1 MRSKGAQQW
10 RFTWNSRIYHILW
23 RLGQRYGLRRYNLY
37 LTDRRRKPDTDRRRQ
52 YLWIWQQLQQH
63 SDGQQP
69 LDRLS
74 GGYDTLYG
82 MGGKDTL
89 SGGNGNEH
97 LNGGDGDDYIA
108 GGSGSDTIITGAG
121 RDTVPFTAADIREG
135 SIDRVVEFDPNTDKL
150 DLSGMR
156 SLLTGSNANLSW
168 SKMFVDKDPEVILQK
183 DHPYLIFDT
192 EQQTLAYRAAGSS
205 SSTVFAKFDSD
216 DPSKWLHASNI
227 IG

>member
-1 MRSKGAQQW
+1 MVYTLDFSLKQAFFVILLRQQLGQLKANMRSKGAQQW

-97 LNGGDGDDYIA
+97 LNGMGGKDTLSGGNGNEHLNGGDGDDYIA
-108 GGSGSDTIITGAG
+108 GGSGSDTIITGEG
-121 RDTVPFTAADIREG
+121 KDTVSPLLHQIFVKAA
-135 SIDRVVEFDPNTDKL
+135 
-150 DLSGMR
+150 
-156 SLLTGSNANLSW
+156 
-168 SKMFVDKDPEVILQK
+168 
-183 DHPYLIFDT
+183 
-192 EQQTLAYRAAGSS
+192 
-205 SSTVFAKFDSD
+205 
-216 DPSKWLHASNI
+216 
-227 IG
+227 